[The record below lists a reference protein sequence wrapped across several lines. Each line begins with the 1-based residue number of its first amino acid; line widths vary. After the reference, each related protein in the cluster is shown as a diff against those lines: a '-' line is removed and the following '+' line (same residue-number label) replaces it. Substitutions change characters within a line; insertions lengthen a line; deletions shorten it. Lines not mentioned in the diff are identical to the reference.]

1 MGNIIKAQKVVQN
14 NQEFLL
20 GVFKYSEVKDFTRY
34 THRII
39 VGIKEVDVEERIY
52 EDQIQIIPE
61 YNLQIQRKTNNA
73 KVERIADFLITDP
86 ASMFP
91 TNIVIAIPKEVID
104 SKTEDSNGYTEL
116 ILNQVVKD
124 ELQKEEGAVFLAIID
139 GQHRI
144 KGIEKAIERLST
156 YFANYNHDSINQE
169 EIDEF
174 VSNEKIYNRLMSLE
188 LIVTFFI
195 DPILE
200 YQAMIFSTI
209 NKTQT
214 KVPENLVFSLFGLT
228 EADTPQKTSLEVV
241 LALNGIEKSP
251 FYNRIKLVGGNYKRG
266 DNIPL
271 SQATM
276 VKSILF
282 NICKN
287 QRESEIERS
296 RERKDLKANPNNLP
310 FRNYYATDNDKMIVR
325 IMYSFFSAV
334 RATFKN
340 DDEISYWDIGSTET
354 LNVLQANLGY
364 QALMK
369 ILINILA
376 IIPEEKKDDRATYIQ
391 YLEKAK
397 DINWK
402 DDGEEKRYP
411 FTSKSVNI
419 LYQDLKE
426 KLEL

>member
-1 MGNIIKAQKVVQN
+1 MENIIQARRITQN

-20 GVFKYSEVKDFTRY
+20 GVFKYSQVKNFTRH
-34 THRII
+34 TERLI
-39 VGIKEVDVEERIY
+39 VGFKDVDEDDLIY
-52 EDQIQIIPE
+52 DEQRQIVPE
-61 YNLQIQRKTNNA
+61 YNPQIQRKTNNA
-73 KVERIADFLITDP
+73 KIERIADFLITDP
-86 ASMFP
+86 AAMFP
-91 TNIVIAIPKEVID
+91 TNIVIAIPQMVID
-104 SKTEDSNGYTEL
+104 SKEDSENNNT
-116 ILNQVVKD
+116 IIVLNPIVKE
-124 ELQKEEGAVFLAIID
+124 ELQKENGDVFLTIID

-144 KGIEKAIERLST
+144 KGIERALERLSI
-156 YFANYNHDSINQE
+156 SI
-169 EIDEF
+169 
-174 VSNEKIYNRLMSLE
+174 SNLSRTQTAGDILERKKLTSIYERLLGIE

-200 YQAMIFSTI
+200 YQAMVFSTI

-214 KVPENLVFSLFGLT
+214 KVPENLVYSLFGLT
-228 EADTPQKTSLEVV
+228 KDDTPQKTSLEVV

-251 FYNRIKLVGGNYKRG
+251 FFNRIKLVGGNYKRG
-266 DNIPL
+266 ENIPL

-282 NICKN
+282 NISKN

-296 RERKDLKANPNNLP
+296 RERKDLKLNPNNLP
-310 FRNYYATDNDKMIVR
+310 FREYYANDNDKMIVR

-340 DDEISYWDIGSTET
+340 DNGISYWDIDSTET
-354 LNVLQANLGY
+354 LNVLQTNLGY

-376 IIPEEKKDDRATYIQ
+376 VIPEDKKDDRATYIQ

-402 DDGEEKRYP
+402 DDGVEKRYP

-426 KLEL
+426 RLEL

>member
-1 MGNIIKAQKVVQN
+1 MENIISAKKVVQN

-20 GVFKYSEVKDFTRY
+20 GVFKISQVQNFTKY
-34 THRII
+34 TERLI
-39 VGIKEVDVEERIY
+39 VGYKEIDDVEKVY

-61 YNLQIQRKTNNA
+61 YNPQIQRKTNNS
-73 KVERIADFLITDP
+73 KVERIADYLITDP
-86 ASMFP
+86 TAMFP
-91 TNIVIAIPKEVID
+91 TNIVIAIPEQVID
-104 SKTEDSNGYTEL
+104 NITEDKEGFTNIT
-116 ILNQVVKD
+116 LNKIVKE
-124 ELQKEEGAVFLAIID
+124 ELQKQDGDVFLTIID

-144 KGIEKAIERLST
+144 KGIERAIERLKILIE
-156 YFANYNHDSINQE
+156 D
-169 EIDEF
+169 D
-174 VSNEKIYNRLMSLE
+174 NEKVNLSKNQKILTHLLNFE

-228 EADTPQKTSLEVV
+228 KDDTPQKTSLEVV
-241 LALNGIEKSP
+241 LALQGIEKSP
-251 FYNRIKLVGGNYKRG
+251 FFNRIKLVGGNYKRG

-287 QRESEIERS
+287 QRESEIERTK
-296 RERKDLKANPNNLP
+296 ERKDLIVNPHGLV

-325 IMYSFFSAV
+325 IMYSYFSAV
-334 RATFKN
+334 RETFITENGKFL
-340 DDEISYWDIGSTET
+340 WDFNSTPKM
-354 LNVLQANLGY
+354 NVLQTNVGY

-369 ILINILA
+369 LLVDILKIC
-376 IIPEEKKDDRATYIQ
+376 PETDKDKKSYYDS
-391 YLEKAK
+391 YLVKAK
-397 DINWK
+397 TIDFIDAGKEN
-402 DDGEEKRYP
+402 RYP
-411 FTSKSVNI
+411 FTSKSI
-419 LYQDLKE
+419 MLLYKDLKE
-426 KLEL
+426 NIGL